1 MRKELIDFLAAL
13 FVADTKTS
21 CFAEAAF
28 FGPPGWFGNSTNSLI
43 NMFREFGV
51 LWPENYEDVTAY
63 WIEHYKSD
71 RPNMYI
77 RPRAYNPTSRT
88 GKIKL
93 QICRE
98 ALQFLEQETKP
109 LSEGRLPLGIE
120 QAICRL
126 LALAKVHGHE
136 IEGLGVINNELRKDR
151 IQLVKS
157 LSGDYE
163 FEYGIITDRDNSL
176 LLEAEMSLRK
186 LEKGLRE
193 LIQQV
198 FSHAYPKEWQQKLGL
213 SEDRLE
219 RIRHRMEENTT
230 SNLTGQEHPLL
241 EYSDF
246 YDLITIVKKGWTHF
260 QPCLKDKAETV
271 LFLEVL
277 HPFRND
283 FAHRRQP
290 SREDLMLVI
299 GIASRLC
306 ERVTKGLLSTG

>member
-1 MRKELIDFLAAL
+1 MRKELIEFLAAL
-13 FVADTKTS
+13 VVADPKTS
-21 CFAEAAF
+21 GMAEAAF
-28 FGPPGWFGNSTNSLI
+28 FGPPGWYGNSTNSLI
-43 NMFREFGV
+43 DMFREFGV
-51 LWPENYEDVTAY
+51 LWYENFDDVTAY

-77 RPRAYNPTSRT
+77 RPRAYNSASRT
-88 GKIKL
+88 GKTKL

-98 ALQFLEQETKP
+98 AFEFLEKETKP

-120 QAICRL
+120 QAISRL
-126 LALAKVHGHE
+126 LALAKAHGHE

-163 FEYGIITDRDNSL
+163 FEYGILTDLDVPL

-219 RIRHRMEENTT
+219 TIRHRLEENRTC
-230 SNLTGQEHPLL
+230 NLIRQEHPLL

-260 QPCLKDKAETV
+260 QPWLKDKTETI
-271 LFLEVL
+271 LFLDVL

-283 FAHRRQP
+283 LAHRRRP

-299 GIASRLC
+299 GITSRLC
-306 ERVTKGLLSTG
+306 ERLTNGLLSTR